1 MSAAEAEMPEGKN
14 PGLLE
19 VAKTVLFGAL
29 GIRRRADHE
38 RETRAL
44 KPVYL
49 IVAGLVFAALFI
61 LTLVLVVRIV
71 TS

>member
-1 MSAAEAEMPEGKN
+1 MPEDKN

-38 RETRAL
+38 RETRAI
-44 KPVYL
+44 KPAYL

-61 LTLVLVVRIV
+61 LTLVTVVRIV

>member
-1 MSAAEAEMPEGKN
+1 MPEGKN

-38 RETRAL
+38 RETQTL
-44 KPVYL
+44 KPIYL

>member
-1 MSAAEAEMPEGKN
+1 MPQDRN

-19 VAKTVLFGAL
+19 VVKTVLFGAL

-38 RETRAL
+38 RETQAV

-49 IVAGLVFAALFI
+49 IVAGLIFAALFI
-61 LTLVLVVRIV
+61 LTLILVVRIV

>member
-1 MSAAEAEMPEGKN
+1 MSAGEAEMGQDRR

-29 GIRRRADHE
+29 GIRRKADHE
-38 RETRAL
+38 RETQAV

-49 IVAGLVFAALFI
+49 IVAGLVFAALI
-61 LTLVLVVRIV
+61 VLTLITVVRIV
-71 TS
+71 VS

>member
-1 MSAAEAEMPEGKN
+1 MSERRN
-14 PGLLE
+14 SGLFE

-38 RETRAL
+38 RETQAL
-44 KPVYL
+44 KPVHL
-49 IVAGLVFAALFI
+49 IVAGLVFAALFV

>member
-1 MSAAEAEMPEGKN
+1 MPQDRN

-61 LTLVLVVRIV
+61 LTLILVVRIV